1 MKMARAITIN
11 CLTTLLAIS
20 LIILFSSSEAK
31 VSISCPIV
39 IQNIKP
45 CSDFLLNG
53 KDPSQEC
60 CNGIKIVSG
69 EAEGQEDRT
78 SICQCIKQGLSGLG
92 TYDPKLI
99 PQLPQACG
107 LSMIVP
113 PIDQNT
119 DCSKINFMK

>member
-1 MKMARAITIN
+1 MARAKTIN
-11 CLTTLLAIS
+11 FLTSLLAIS
-20 LIILFSSSEAK
+20 LIILMSSSEAK

-45 CSDFLLNG
+45 CSNFLLRG

-60 CNGIKIVSG
+60 CNGIKVVSG
-69 EAEGQEDRT
+69 EVEGQEDRT
-78 SICQCIKQGLSGLG
+78 TICECIKHGLCCLG

-107 LSMIVP
+107 LSMTVP
-113 PIDQNT
+113 PIDDNT
-119 DCSKINFMK
+119 DCSK